1 MLKNPLKIVADEN
14 IPALESMFGAGSA
27 KHIQIQ
33 RVAGREMTAA
43 QLEDADVLLV
53 RSITQVNQ
61 ALLNNARRI
70 KMVGTATIGTDHVDQ
85 AYLLD
90 RGIPFFNAPGC
101 NADAVVEYVLTV
113 IHNILHD
120 RKAVLKDLT
129 VGIIGVGNV
138 GGRLY
143 ERLRLLGIK
152 LLINDPPRQHS
163 EVPSEGESKEQS
175 GEPFSGQPGKKP
187 GKKSFVDLQTV
198 LQQSDII
205 CMHTPLVKKGLWPT
219 QHLIA
224 EEELMVLKAGA
235 VLINAGRGP
244 VIDNQALLAC
254 LKQRDDLTVVLDV
267 WENEPFLE
275 PALVEKTL
283 IATPHIAGYSYDGKL
298 RGTHMLRCRFA
309 EIFGLAQPKPLAEFL
324 PQASIHRVDVTN
336 NVAIHDLMNLVYDP
350 FRDDR
355 ALRKTLRCHDQPQQ
369 FDLLRKNYPV
379 RREFASMTVSG
390 ISDTDKANML
400 KNLGFT
406 VELA

>member
-27 KHIQIQ
+27 SHIQIQ
-33 RVAGREMTAA
+33 RVAGREMSAA

-143 ERLRLLGIK
+143 ERLRLLGVK

-163 EVPSEGESKEQS
+163 EAPCAGEPKEQSKEQS
-175 GEPFSGQPGKKP
+175 

-205 CMHTPLVKKGLWPT
+205 CMHTPLVKEGLWPT
-219 QHLIA
+219 QHLVR
-224 EEELMVLKAGA
+224 EEELMALKPGA

-254 LKQRDDLTVVLDV
+254 LQQRDDLTVVLDV
-267 WENEPFLE
+267 WENEPRLE
-275 PALVEKTL
+275 PALVERTL

-309 EIFGLAQPKPLAEFL
+309 EVFGLAQPKPLADYL
-324 PQASIHRVDVTN
+324 PQALIHRVAVTN
-336 NVAIHDLMNLVYDP
+336 DVAIHDLMNLVYDP

-355 ALRKTLRCHDQPQQ
+355 ALRKTLSCHDQPQQ

>member
-14 IPALESMFGAGSA
+14 IPALESMFGNESAGN
-27 KHIQIQ
+27 IQIQ

-43 QLEDADVLLV
+43 QLDDADVLLV

-61 ALLNNARRI
+61 ALLGNARRL

-85 AYLLD
+85 TYLRD

-120 RKAVLKDLT
+120 RKAVLNDVT

-143 ERLRLLGIK
+143 ERLRLLGVK
-152 LLINDPPRQHS
+152 LLLNDPPRQQRD
-163 EVPSEGESKEQS
+163 ELCAEKS
-175 GEPFSGQPGKKP
+175 GN
-187 GKKSFVDLQTV
+187 KSFVDLQTV

-219 QHLIA
+219 QHLVA
-224 EEELMVLKAGA
+224 EAELMALKPGA

-244 VIDNQALLAC
+244 VIDNKALLAC
-254 LKQRDDLTVVLDV
+254 LEQRDDLTVILDV
-267 WENEPFLE
+267 WENEPYLQS
-275 PALVEKTL
+275 ALVERVL
-283 IATPHIAGYSYDGKL
+283 VATPHIAGYSYDGKL
-298 RGTHMLRCRFA
+298 RGTHMLRCRFG
-309 EIFGLAQPKPLAEFL
+309 EVFDFSQPKPLAEYL
-324 PQASIHRVDVTN
+324 PQALIHRVEVTN
-336 NVAIHDLMNLVYDP
+336 DVAIHDLMNLVYDP

-355 ALRKTLRCHDQPQQ
+355 ALRKTLGRQDQPQQ
-369 FDLLRKNYPV
+369 FDLLRKNYPI

-390 ISDTDKANML
+390 ISDVDKANVL
-400 KNLGFT
+400 KNLGFS